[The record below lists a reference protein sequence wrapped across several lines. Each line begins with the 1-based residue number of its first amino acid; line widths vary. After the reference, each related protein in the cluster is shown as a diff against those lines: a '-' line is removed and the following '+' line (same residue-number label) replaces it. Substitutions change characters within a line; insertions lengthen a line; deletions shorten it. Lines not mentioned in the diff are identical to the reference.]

1 MADKI
6 FYGRED
12 EQSIMSEQPELEET
26 AMDNPMVQKVI
37 TEDDI
42 AEATQILQRYKAG
55 KANLENRVVEDEKW
69 YKLQHWDLINATK
82 TEEQKERINVQS
94 TSAWMFNTIAN
105 KHADAMDNY
114 PEPVVL
120 PREQSDEESAK
131 TLSQVLPVV
140 MEYND
145 FQETY
150 DLNTWEKL
158 KHGTAV
164 YGVFWDSRKMNGLGD
179 INITELDMLNIFWE
193 PGINDIQ
200 KSRNLFIVDIMDTD
214 ILKSQY
220 PECKDMTSNG
230 VINVTKYLYDENIDT
245 NDKSMVVDWYYKR
258 RTQDG
263 RTLLHYC
270 KYVNNIILYASEND
284 PQYRDVGYY
293 AHGEYPVVFDRLYPE
308 KGMPTGFGFVSITR
322 NPQLYI
328 DKLSSNIL
336 ESSIMATKKRYF
348 ASTAA
353 NINVEQFL
361 DWTNPIVEVEGPID
375 PSRLQEIV
383 VQPLPAIYENIMQQ
397 KIEEMKETASNRDV
411 TSGGTAS
418 GITAASAISALQE
431 AGNKVSRSIISASYR
446 NFTKTCKLC
455 IELMRQFYDEPR
467 TFRITN
473 QVPGMYS
480 FVQMSN
486 ANLAPQMTGFLPNG
500 EETYRVP
507 IFDLKIKAQKKNP
520 FSRMEENERAK
531 ELYALGFFDPN
542 RAQEALIA
550 LEMMDF
556 EGKDKIIE
564 QVQQGQT
571 LLNLLNQAMSTM
583 AMMAGQPQMG
593 GPMEEGAEEP
603 APEPKAQAPSSGG
616 TGITN
621 KATAG
626 VMESRAPKLPYAQ
639 RLAKRSTPDM
649 NAGNSSNTG
658 ARG

>member
-12 EQSIMSEQPELEET
+12 EQSSMAGQPELEET
-26 AMDNPMVQKVI
+26 ALDNPMVQKVI

-82 TEEQKERINVQS
+82 TDEQKERINVQS

-120 PREQSDEESAK
+120 PREASDEESAR

-164 YGVFWDSRKMNGLGD
+164 YGVFWDSQKMNGLGD

-270 KYVNNIILYASEND
+270 KFVNNIILYASEND

-293 AHGEYPVVFDRLYPE
+293 AHGEYPVVFDSLFPE
-308 KGMPTGFGFVSITR
+308 KGMPSGFGFVSITR

-353 NINVEQFL
+353 NINIEQFL

-383 VQPLPAIYENIMQQ
+383 VQPLPAIYESIMQQ

-411 TSGGTAS
+411 TSGGSAS
-418 GITAASAISALQE
+418 GITAASAIAALQE
-431 AGNKVSRSIISASYR
+431 AGNKQSRDIISASYR

-486 ANLAPQMTGFLPNG
+486 AGIAPQMTGILPNG

-531 ELYALGFFDPN
+531 ELYAMGFFAPE

-583 AMMAGQPQMG
+583 AMMAGQPPMG
-593 GPMEEGAEEP
+593 APEEGAEEP
-603 APEPKAQAPSSGG
+603 APEQKQAQTQGGGG

-621 KATAG
+621 RATAG

-649 NAGNSSNTG
+649 NTGNVQNTG